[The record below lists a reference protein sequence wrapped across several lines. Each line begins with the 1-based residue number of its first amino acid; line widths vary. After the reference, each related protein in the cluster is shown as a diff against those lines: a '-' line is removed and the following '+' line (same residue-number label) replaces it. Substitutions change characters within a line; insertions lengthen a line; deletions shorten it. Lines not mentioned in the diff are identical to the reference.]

1 MPTPESYQPTEFEDL
16 SDLFA
21 HRFIEIVISKLR
33 NECDSLSI
41 NGKKQLLEERMREQI
56 NALEWVLGVQG
67 RSAIL
72 TDIRELYDARKSLQ
86 KTLD

>member
-1 MPTPESYQPTEFEDL
+1 MPTPENYQPAEFEDL

-21 HRFIEIVISKLR
+21 HHFIEIVISRLR
-33 NECDSLSI
+33 NESGGPSA
-41 NGKKQLLEERMREQI
+41 NGDEQLLEERIREQI

-72 TDIRELYDARKSLQ
+72 TDLRECYDARKSLQ